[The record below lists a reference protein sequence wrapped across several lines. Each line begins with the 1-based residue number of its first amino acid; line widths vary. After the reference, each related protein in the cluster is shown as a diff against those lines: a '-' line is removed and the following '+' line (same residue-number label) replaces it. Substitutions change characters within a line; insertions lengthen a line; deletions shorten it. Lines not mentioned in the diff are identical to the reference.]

1 MLDNAKFD
9 LPLFTATNLK
19 RLLHLTTGDLDVCT
33 IAAMMAD
40 MQLQL
45 RLKPTTATRPDFVGD
60 PSLRPGSPTK
70 SGRVADLSGLVADF
84 SGFFGSQTWSVQSR
98 HVRIFLSGRR
108 QVWSGLV
115 GSQ

>member
-45 RLKPTTATRPDFVGD
+45 RLKPTTATRPDFVAD

-70 SGRVADLSGLVADF
+70 SGRVADF